1 MIDTELLALLACPS
15 CKGKLETIG
24 REDAPDGLSCRVC
37 SLVFPIE
44 GGISILL
51 KEEGVPLAEWQA
63 GKRKNKV

>member
-1 MIDTELLALLACPS
+1 MIDAELLAVLACPV
-15 CKGKLETIG
+15 CKGKLEATG
-24 REDAPDGLSCRVC
+24 GEGKPRGLACPAC
-37 SLVFPIE
+37 SLVFPID